1 MRVRGQKLFSSGLA
15 GLVMLLMGL
24 VLAACGENTATVP
37 AQSLATAPALAKNPN
52 QPPVKVAVGSTAP
65 DFTAKDI
72 NGQDIKLSAL
82 RGKAVLVN
90 FWSVY

>member
-1 MRVRGQKLFSSGLA
+1 
-15 GLVMLLMGL
+15 MGL
-24 VLAACGENTATVP
+24 VLAACGDNTATVP
-37 AQSLATAPALAKNPN
+37 AQSIATAPASAKN
-52 QPPVKVAVGSTAP
+52 QPAVKVAVGSTAP

-72 NGQDIKLSAL
+72 NGQTIQLSSL